1 MVLCPLYQV
10 KDVDVMEIS
19 REAFEA
25 LKSYFNC
32 LAHVGYKP
40 YIEVEQLLVLL
51 FIEEI
56 LTGPMSIMVTEDDYN
71 DINNALYCLY
81 GSCMIPYPAYLKSMA
96 ELNMRVIDRYRLT
109 ESGSLRTSSEL
120 FRTLS

>member
-1 MVLCPLYQV
+1 
-10 KDVDVMEIS
+10 MEIS

-32 LAHVGYKP
+32 LANVGYKP
-40 YIEVEQLLVLL
+40 YIEVEQLLALL

-56 LTGPMSIMVTEDDYN
+56 LTGPMSIMVTEENYN

-81 GSCMIPYPAYLKSMA
+81 GSCMIPYPAYLEGLA
-96 ELNMRVIDRYRLT
+96 ELNMRVNDRYRIT
-109 ESGSLRTSSEL
+109 ESGLLRTSLDL
-120 FRTLS
+120 FRILS